1 MGGRKGGWEVL
12 ESELIREEN
21 QSEKNLK
28 KFYKVVLP
36 PPFPFHQF
44 KVSLASRIH

>member
-1 MGGRKGGWEVL
+1 MWKPAFGGGRKGGWEVL

-28 KFYKVVLP
+28 KFYKVVP
-36 PPFPFHQF
+36 PPLSFSP
-44 KVSLASRIH
+44 V

>member
-1 MGGRKGGWEVL
+1 M

-36 PPFPFHQF
+36 PPPLSFSP
-44 KVSLASRIH
+44 V